1 MSKTKS
7 KLSAR
12 TAENNTNEKYA
23 AYRGSDEQQKD
34 KPENF
39 LKTGVK
45 LLSLLKGDAFLVLL
59 TVIFGCIG
67 AYLSILGPRYLGDII
82 NVLDT
87 QIKVKLSSGAMDFS
101 PIYGICKTVLIIY
114 FFSSLLGFLQHYIMA
129 GVVQKLITGLRSRLN
144 HKLSVLPLS
153 YFDSHNKGDLL
164 SRITNDIDNINNTLQ
179 NNLIQIITSVVTF
192 VGVFAIMLKYSV
204 SLSLTSLMPFPIC
217 MAVAMIILRFSK
229 AYFRSQWKITG
240 DINGHIEE
248 MFTGHKIVKAFGH
261 EQSAIE
267 EFDEI
272 NESLY
277 HAGRKAQFLSGILSP
292 LINFANN
299 AGYVVICVI
308 GGYLIIKGKQSVG
321 AITVF
326 MAYTK
331 MFMQPIVDLSNIAN
345 NLQSSLASAERVF
358 AVIEAPEEKSD
369 TAVTEI
375 SSGSSVEFRNVD
387 FSYTDDKP
395 LLENLNL
402 TVKKG
407 ELVAIVG
414 PTGAGK
420 TTIVNLL
427 MRFYEVKSGQILIDG
442 VDIQDITRSNLR
454 HILGMV
460 LQDTWLF
467 EGTIRENILY
477 SRPEATE
484 EEFLR
489 AVEAAKV
496 DHFVSTLSDGYDTL
510 LEEDGINLSAG
521 QRQLITIARAILAS
535 PDILI
540 LDEATSSVDTRTE
553 MQIQQAMQNLMQG
566 RTNFVIAHR
575 LSTIRSAD
583 QILVMDEGRIVE
595 TGTHEDLMNNQ
606 GFYAEIYNS
615 QFAL

>member
-1 MSKTKS
+1 MNKTKR
-7 KLSAR
+7 KPSAQA
-12 TAENNTNEKYA
+12 TENNANEKYA

-87 QIKVKLSSGAMDFS
+87 QIKIKLSSGAMDFS

-217 MAVAMIILRFSK
+217 MAIAMIILRFSK

-261 EQSAIE
+261 EQSAIK

-358 AVIEAPEEKSD
+358 AVIEALEEKSD

-402 TVKKG
+402 TVGKG

-496 DHFVSTLSDGYDTL
+496 NHFVSTLSDGYDTM

-595 TGTHEDLMNNQ
+595 TGTHKDLMNRQ

>member
-387 FSYTDDKP
+387 FSYSDDKP

-402 TVKKG
+402 TVGKG

-496 DHFVSTLSDGYDTL
+496 DHFVSTLSDGYDTM